1 MKKKAWDRGHQM
13 PPGREF
19 EIYHYAEYELQPVW
33 YHEHPY
39 YEIYFFVQGHNRIIV
54 EGIDIQPQRGD
65 VFIYPPGTM
74 HRCIHLDNKIIYER
88 FYFYASPDFLQAIS
102 SAEFDVPKTIAQ
114 MTRNDHYYFHVNSED
129 ALQKLIQKSDEVIA
143 ASDGLLPADKLMNRF
158 RMGQLLIEAMTLLTT
173 NEVMPQSE
181 YSSRMSAL
189 IHYVNRHA
197 AEQLS
202 LDQLGEI
209 FFTSKFVLMKE
220 FKEYTGITIH
230 QYLITRRVLMG
241 QEMMQQGMKPNEAAL
256 RCGFQDYTS
265 FYRAFKTRTGISPEQ
280 YRQNMGT

>member
-1 MKKKAWDRGHQM
+1 M

-102 SAEFDVPKTIAQ
+102 SAEFDVPKTNAQ